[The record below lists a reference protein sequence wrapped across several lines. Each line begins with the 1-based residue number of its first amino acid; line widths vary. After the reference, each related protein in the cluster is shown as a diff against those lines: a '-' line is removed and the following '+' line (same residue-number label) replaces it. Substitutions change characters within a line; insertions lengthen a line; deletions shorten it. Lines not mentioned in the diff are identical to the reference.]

1 MLSLRDRTFLSA
13 KQPWRFRLA
22 VALLL
27 FALPGAGCKSHS
39 HTSDPQLRSID
50 ESLEKSFPSG
60 TPRVRIELYLNS
72 RGYTLEPASGPQT
85 LVAVIRHI
93 DTDTLQPVT
102 ARVTFHFDSAN
113 RLATYEM
120 VRAPDAP
127 IQP

>member
-1 MLSLRDRTFLSA
+1 MLNPRYKKFFSA
-13 KQPWRFRLA
+13 KQPRRVRLGI
-22 VALLL
+22 ALLL
-27 FALPGAGCKSHS
+27 LALPGAACNGHK

-50 ESLEKSFPSG
+50 QSLEKSFPPG
-60 TPRVRIELYLNS
+60 TPRVRIELFLNS
-72 RGYTLEPASGPQT
+72 RGYAIEPASGPQT

-102 ARVTFHFDSAN
+102 ARVTFHFDAAN
-113 RLATYEM
+113 RLTTYEM